1 MWYNWPMASDQIL
14 EQISALLASEDDST
28 VNTSMR
34 LPAKLREASALA
46 TEHLGVAPSTTAYT
60 AQLLRSDIEASLLA
74 AVLEAHYEDV
84 PSDRPSLAEI
94 SLGVAEI
101 DGNPLAHRPDLITK
115 AAEEIVATRPQATP
129 DDVLLWAE
137 AQRLVRP

>member
-34 LPAKLREASALA
+34 LPAKLREAAALA

-74 AVLEAHYEDV
+74 AFRPTVPGRDLPRSCRNRRQPTCPPARPHYESRRGNR
-84 PSDRPSLAEI
+84 SDPPTSD
-94 SLGVAEI
+94 S
-101 DGNPLAHRPDLITK
+101 
-115 AAEEIVATRPQATP
+115 
-129 DDVLLWAE
+129 
-137 AQRLVRP
+137 